1 MEINRQVKK
10 LQYSAIRT
18 ISEKSAKYQNV
29 INLTIGEPDIP
40 TPKKLMLEALKLAE
54 NKHFG
59 YPPAAGSLLSRTLA
73 AEHYNKKFGTDFTHE
88 NVIFNIGSSEALSSA
103 IKTIINPEDEVIIF
117 APYYPAYPPLVSLAY
132 GIPVIVDISKTDFK
146 VTLDVLKSAI
156 TPKTKAIILS
166 NPCNPTGT
174 VMSYKEIK
182 DICDFISD
190 KDIFII
196 ADEIYNMITFDE
208 YTSFGIFSN
217 IKDKLIITN
226 GFSKSHSMTG
236 WRNGYTIVPKEL
248 RQYFLNTSSYTVA
261 SPVALSLEMGNIA
274 LSKYDEI
281 DEVVAVY
288 KKRAEYMMSAL
299 RELNYDVVDCKGA
312 FYLFVNYEKISN
324 KNSLDFA
331 MDLLEKT
338 QIAVVPGI
346 AFGVDGYIRM
356 ALTVDMDK
364 LHEAIERIKNY
375 K

>member
-1 MEINRQVKK
+1 MEINKQVKE
-10 LQYSAIRT
+10 LQYSVIRT

-40 TPKKLMLEALKLAE
+40 TPKQLILEALELAK

-59 YPPAAGSLLSRTLA
+59 YPPTAGSVLNRTLA

-88 NVIFNIGSSEALSSA
+88 NVLFNIGSSEAISSA

-132 GIPVIVDISKTDFK
+132 GIPIIVDISKNNFK
-146 VTLDVLKSAI
+146 VTLDILKSAV
-156 TPKTKAIILS
+156 TSKTKAIILS
-166 NPCNPTGT
+166 NPCNPTGV
-174 VMSYKEIK
+174 VMSYEEIK
-182 DICDFISD
+182 NICDYISE

-208 YTSFGIFSN
+208 YTSFGIFPT

-248 RQYFLNTSSYTVA
+248 RQYFLNASSYNVG

-274 LSKYDEI
+274 LNKYDEI
-281 DEVVAVY
+281 DEIVAIY
-288 KKRAEYMMSAL
+288 KERAEYMMSAL
-299 RELNYDVVDCKGA
+299 RELNYDVVECRGA

-338 QIAVVPGI
+338 QIAVVPGM
-346 AFGVDGYIRM
+346 AFGVEGYVRM
-356 ALTVDMDK
+356 ALTVGIDK
-364 LHEAIERIKNY
+364 LHEAIERIKNF